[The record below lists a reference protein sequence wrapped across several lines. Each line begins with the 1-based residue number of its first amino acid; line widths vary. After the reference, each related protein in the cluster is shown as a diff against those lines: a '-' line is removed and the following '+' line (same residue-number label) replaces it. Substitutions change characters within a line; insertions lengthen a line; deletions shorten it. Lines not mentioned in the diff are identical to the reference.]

1 MRLNNFE
8 QKMIRKTFIEVFKGG
23 KIYLFGSRVDDSQ
36 RGGDIDLYL
45 VPKVKFD
52 DEIKRKI
59 EFLIKLEG
67 YIGEQK
73 IDAILAQDKN
83 RPIEQEA
90 LKYGVELMNIKQL
103 KVQKY
108 INECKKHTIRI
119 NEAFEEI
126 KTILPISGKKYLN
139 LTSNEVKNIDQYLFR
154 FSKMQDTI
162 GEKLFRLIVEDFVEN
177 IDSMTFIDILN
188 RLEKVGVIESSAE
201 WHSLR
206 KARNNIAHQYDDDE
220 NEMANAINS
229 IFAQKDVLL
238 LIFSNIEQ
246 YFDKNEK

>member
-8 QKMIRKTFIEVFKGG
+8 QEMIRKAFIEVFKGG

-73 IDAILAQDKN
+73 IDAIMAKDKN
-83 RPIEQEA
+83 RLIEQEA

-108 INECKKHTIRI
+108 INE
-119 NEAFEEI
+119 AFEEI
-126 KTILPISGKKYLN
+126 KTI
-139 LTSNEVKNIDQYLFR
+139 
-154 FSKMQDTI
+154 
-162 GEKLFRLIVEDFVEN
+162 
-177 IDSMTFIDILN
+177 
-188 RLEKVGVIESSAE
+188 
-201 WHSLR
+201 
-206 KARNNIAHQYDDDE
+206 
-220 NEMANAINS
+220 S
-229 IFAQKDVLL
+229 I
-238 LIFSNIEQ
+238 
-246 YFDKNEK
+246 